1 VSSWPH
7 FPPSASLFVPFP
19 IETKGGGAA
28 EKGGLLRSIVKD
40 NNIWQGCFEIIFPF
54 FFSLEI
60 NFFVASP
67 WGRKDGEGAS
77 RIAFHLVAFI
87 YHFFFFA
94 LKGGKEGFGLPLVK
108 CV

>member
-1 VSSWPH
+1 
-7 FPPSASLFVPFP
+7 VPFP

-54 FFSLEI
+54 FFLSKLTFLLLLLGAEKMEKGR
-60 NFFVASP
+60 VESP
-67 WGRKDGEGAS
+67 FIWL
-77 RIAFHLVAFI
+77 HLFTI
-87 YHFFFFA
+87 SFFFA
-94 LKGGKEGFGLPLVK
+94 LKGGKEGLGLPLVK